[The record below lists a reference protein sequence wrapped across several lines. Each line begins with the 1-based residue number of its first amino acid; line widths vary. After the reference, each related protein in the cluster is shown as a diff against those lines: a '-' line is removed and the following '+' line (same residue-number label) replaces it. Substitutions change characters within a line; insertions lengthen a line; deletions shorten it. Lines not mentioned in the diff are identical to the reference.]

1 LHSGGHILDSP
12 RLLIHK
18 QTQQDLMELKQDLKF
33 KTTKPEKE
41 TLPTDICECYQA
53 VCPYQ
58 LYKQTI
64 TPF

>member
-1 LHSGGHILDSP
+1 
-12 RLLIHK
+12 
-18 QTQQDLMELKQDLKF
+18 MELKQDLSTYLKF